1 MTMSTDSW
9 SRHTS
14 STGLNLIQVV
24 GNLIGNSHGIEPGW
38 EAPQREAENQ
48 RWAGDEPPS
57 AKSGSVSS
65 SASWQVITYQ
75 RIS

>member
-38 EAPQREAENQ
+38 GEPQREAENQ
-48 RWAGDEPPS
+48 RWAGDEPP
-57 AKSGSVSS
+57 
-65 SASWQVITYQ
+65 
-75 RIS
+75 

>member
-1 MTMSTDSW
+1 MTMFTDPW

-24 GNLIGNSHGIEPGW
+24 GNLIGSSHGIEPGW
-38 EAPQREAENQ
+38 GEPQREAENQ
-48 RWAGDEPPS
+48 RRAGDEPPS

-65 SASWQVITYQ
+65 SASRQVTTFQ